1 MRKWKEKSSSDL
13 QGKRKKLPRN
23 KKRSK
28 KHKMVFL
35 DFPWRT
41 VKSTHLVEVEA
52 VAASFAVAGAL
63 AVASSGALVASYVG
77 GEWVGGLACR
87 ESKIDSENLMK
98 KMFWKFQLVRS
109 LMESFFGQQ
118 KIANSF
124 LMNSF

>member
-1 MRKWKEKSSSDL
+1 
-13 QGKRKKLPRN
+13 
-23 KKRSK
+23 
-28 KHKMVFL
+28 MVFL